1 MKNKNLSDS
10 GFSIV
15 EIMVAMGI
23 LGVLS
28 YGVMKLMDNSNKVS
42 KDIQTKDEIFQLQ
55 TEILKTLH
63 RYFHLQTGPLHLEPL
78 HSDLLLH

>member
-15 EIMVAMGI
+15 EIMVAMGL

-42 KDIQTKDEIFQLQ
+42 KDIQTKDEIFQHQ
-55 TEILKTLH
+55 TEIGQIL
-63 RYFHLQTGPLHLEPL
+63 
-78 HSDLLLH
+78 